1 MRDIQG
7 DGISVD
13 GLQKIVDAVVAWGF
27 SLENLLF
34 GSLVA
39 VCSNRRRVI
48 PSSLRTRPTGQT
60 QRPPP
65 PSNSDGVVQFMS
77 TRIDPVTDPGSGQ

>member
-1 MRDIQG
+1 MLHPSVRDIQG

-48 PSSLRTRPTGQT
+48 PSSLRTRVKAN
-60 QRPPP
+60 RP
-65 PSNSDGVVQFMS
+65 
-77 TRIDPVTDPGSGQ
+77 DPEASAAVKL